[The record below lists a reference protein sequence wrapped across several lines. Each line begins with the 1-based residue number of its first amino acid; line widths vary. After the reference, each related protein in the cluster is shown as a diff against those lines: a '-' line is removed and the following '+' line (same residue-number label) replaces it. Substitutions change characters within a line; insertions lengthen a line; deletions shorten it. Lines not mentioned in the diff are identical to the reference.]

1 MYAITGITGRVG
13 GAAARVLL
21 EAKQS
26 VRAIVRDAE
35 KGRVWSDR
43 GCEVALANI
52 DDAQAL
58 TRAFTGVDGVF
69 LMTPPDFDPE
79 PGFPHTRAIL
89 KAVTAAIENA
99 RPGKV
104 VFLST
109 VGAHAKQENLL
120 TNATIME
127 EGLRQLSVPVTL
139 LRPAWFME
147 NSAWEVDAAKSG
159 RVPSYLQP
167 LDHPIPMIATADVGR
182 AVADLLRE
190 TWIGTRIV
198 ELEARRR
205 YSAND
210 IAHAFA
216 AELGRQVRMEPVPRD
231 TWESSFRSQG
241 MKNPMPRIRMIDG
254 FNEGWIDFE
263 GGTAERRTGET
274 PLEAVLH
281 ELVSQV
287 DAKA

>member
-13 GAAARVLL
+13 GVAARVLL
-21 EAKQS
+21 DAGQK
-26 VRAIVRDAE
+26 VRAVLRE
-35 KGRVWSDR
+35 RTKGEAWAAL

-58 TRAFTGVDGVF
+58 TRAFEGAEGVF
-69 LMTPPDFDPE
+69 LMTPPHFDPE
-79 PGFPHTRAIL
+79 PGFPQTRAIL
-89 KAVTAAIENA
+89 KAVTAAIEAA

-109 VGAHAKQENLL
+109 VGAQAKQENLL

-127 EGLRQLSVPVTL
+127 EELCALSVPVTL

-147 NSAWEVDAAKSG
+147 NFAWDVEAAKSG
-159 RVPSYLQP
+159 TVPSYLQP

-182 AVADLLRE
+182 VVADLVCE
-190 TWIGTRIV
+190 TWSGTRIV

-210 IAHAFA
+210 IGRAFA
-216 AELGRQVRMEPVPRD
+216 AELGRPVQMEQVPRD
-231 TWESSFRSQG
+231 TWEATFRAQG
-241 MKNPMPRIRMIDG
+241 MNNPMPRIRMIDG

-263 GGTAERRTGET
+263 GGTAEKRIGDT

-281 ELVSQV
+281 DLVARTAV
-287 DAKA
+287 EA

>member
-13 GAAARVLL
+13 GIAARALL
-21 EAKQS
+21 AQGQQ
-26 VRAIVRDAE
+26 VRAIMRDEA
-35 KGRVWSDR
+35 KGAAWAAQ
-43 GCEVALANI
+43 GCGIALAEI

-58 TRAFTGVDGVF
+58 TAAFTGADAVF

-79 PGFPHTRAIL
+79 PGFPQTRAIL
-89 KAVTAAIENA
+89 NAVSVAIDAA

-109 VGAHAKQENLL
+109 VGAQAKQENLL

-127 EGLRQLSVPVTL
+127 EGLRKLSVPVTL

-147 NSAWEVDAAKSG
+147 NFAWDVNAAKAG
-159 RVPSYLQP
+159 TVPSYLQP
-167 LDHPIPMIATADVGR
+167 LDHPIPMAATADIGE
-182 AVADLLRE
+182 AAADLLRA

-198 ELEARRR
+198 ELEAARR

-210 IAHAFA
+210 VAEAFA
-216 AELGRQVRMEPVPRD
+216 RELGHPVRMQPVPRS
-231 TWESSFRSQG
+231 TWEDAFRAQG
-241 MKNPMPRIRMIDG
+241 MKNPMPRIRMLDG

-263 GGTAERRTGET
+263 GGAAEHRTGGT
-274 PLEAVLH
+274 PLETVLRD
-281 ELVSQV
+281 LIAQ
-287 DAKA
+287 AA